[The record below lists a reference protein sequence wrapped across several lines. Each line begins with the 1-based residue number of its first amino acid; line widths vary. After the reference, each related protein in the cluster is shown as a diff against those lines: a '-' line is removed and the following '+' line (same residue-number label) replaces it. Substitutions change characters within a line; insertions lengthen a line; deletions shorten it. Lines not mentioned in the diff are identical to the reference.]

1 MFRVISHHL
10 IDRGSLNRQSSLLLV
25 FLRQEVS
32 LFFRREPSLPHDLH
46 QGQVQSKHWTS
57 GFLRC
62 HLGSSRNH
70 VRHAGTGEADG
81 TMVVRACTPLLCDN
95 CHCMLV
101 CACVS
106 CSMSRRSYR
115 FQTQR
120 RVSLCLMTSS
130 KKLKKVGSRHVTS
143 LHLSSAHL
151 FVMAYFCV
159 LRFSAL
165 FSHQIKVH

>member
-1 MFRVISHHL
+1 MFHIISHHL

-57 GFLRC
+57 GFLCC

-81 TMVVRACTPLLCDN
+81 TMAVRACTPLLCDN
-95 CHCMLV
+95 CHCTLV
-101 CACVS
+101 CACVCVLQHES
-106 CSMSRRSYR
+106 EILPFPNTEKSFSLPDDIIQEVKEGGFTSR
-115 FQTQR
+115 
-120 RVSLCLMTSS
+120 
-130 KKLKKVGSRHVTS
+130 
-143 LHLSSAHL
+143 HLSSVHL
-151 FVMAYFCV
+151 
-159 LRFSAL
+159 
-165 FSHQIKVH
+165 VH